1 MMVEMVFL
9 FSVRTVA
16 TLWFVRFM
24 LNKMDIEIPKVS
36 VVVFSLAL
44 NLYTQEERLILLGA
58 VLFLTSEFDR
68 REFRIPD
75 LFTKPALYIFTILA
89 GLDWR
94 HLAVAWGWIALM
106 YGFTYLAPHALG
118 RGDVKFI
125 GALIL
130 LSKWMTE
137 TPPQLFLALLLALA
151 SLLALPGSLLMR
163 SRRRGYPFAPAI
175 SGATLLLL

>member
-9 FSVRTVA
+9 FSVRTGA
-16 TLWFVRFM
+16 TLWFLRFVS
-24 LNKMDIEIPKVS
+24 NKMDIDIPQVS

-44 NLYTQEERLILLGA
+44 NLYTHEEKFILLGA
-58 VLFLTSEFDR
+58 VLFLVSEFDR
-68 REFRIPD
+68 KEFRIPD
-75 LFTKPALYIFTILA
+75 FFTKPALYIFTILA
-89 GLDWR
+89 GLDVR

-130 LSKWMTE
+130 LSKWMSD

-151 SLLALPGSLLMR
+151 SLLALPGSIRMR
-163 SRRRGYPFAPAI
+163 SRGRGYPFAPAI

>member
-1 MMVEMVFL
+1 MMVEMVFF
-9 FSVRTVA
+9 FSVRTGA
-16 TLWFVRFM
+16 TLWFLRFVSS
-24 LNKMDIEIPKVS
+24 KMDIDIPQAS

-44 NLYTQEERLILLGA
+44 NLYTQEERFILLGA

-68 REFRIPD
+68 KEFRIPD
-75 LFTKPALYIFTILA
+75 FFTKPALYIFTILT
-89 GLDWR
+89 GLDVR
-94 HLAVAWGWIALM
+94 YLAVAWGWIALM

-130 LSKWMTE
+130 LSQWMTD

-151 SLLALPGSLLMR
+151 SLLALPGSLRMR
-163 SRRRGYPFAPAI
+163 SRGRGYPFAPAI

>member
-1 MMVEMVFL
+1 MMVEMVFF
-9 FSVRTVA
+9 FSVRTGA
-16 TLWFVRFM
+16 TLWFLRFVSS
-24 LNKMDIEIPKVS
+24 KMDIDIPQAS

-44 NLYTQEERLILLGA
+44 NLYTQEERFILLGA
-58 VLFLTSEFDR
+58 VLFLASEFDR
-68 REFRIPD
+68 KEFRIPD
-75 LFTKPALYIFTILA
+75 FFTKPALYIFTILT
-89 GLDWR
+89 GLDVR

-106 YGFTYLAPHALG
+106 YGLTYLAPHALG

-130 LSKWMTE
+130 LSKWMTD

-151 SLLALPGSLLMR
+151 SLLALPGSLRMR
-163 SRRRGYPFAPAI
+163 SRGRGYPFAPAI

>member
-1 MMVEMVFL
+1 MMVEMVFF
-9 FSVRTVA
+9 FSVRTGA
-16 TLWFVRFM
+16 TLWFLRFVS
-24 LNKMDIEIPKVS
+24 NKMDIDIPQAS

-44 NLYTQEERLILLGA
+44 NLYTQEERFILLGA
-58 VLFLTSEFDR
+58 VLFLASEFDR
-68 REFRIPD
+68 KEFRIPD
-75 LFTKPALYIFTILA
+75 FFTKPALYIFTILT
-89 GLDWR
+89 GLDVR

-125 GALIL
+125 GALTL
-130 LSKWMTE
+130 LSKWMTD

-151 SLLALPGSLLMR
+151 SLLALPGSLRMR
-163 SRRRGYPFAPAI
+163 SRGRGYPFAPAI

>member
-1 MMVEMVFL
+1 MMVEMVFF
-9 FSVRTVA
+9 FSVRTGA
-16 TLWFVRFM
+16 TLWFLRFVS
-24 LNKMDIEIPKVS
+24 NKMDIDIPQVS

-44 NLYTQEERLILLGA
+44 NLYTQEERFILLGA
-58 VLFLTSEFDR
+58 VLFLASEFDR
-68 REFRIPD
+68 KEFRIPD
-75 LFTKPALYIFTILA
+75 FFTKPALYIFTILT
-89 GLDWR
+89 GLDVR

-130 LSKWMTE
+130 LSQWMSD

-151 SLLALPGSLLMR
+151 SLLALPGSLRMR
-163 SRRRGYPFAPAI
+163 SRGRGYPFAPAI

>member
-1 MMVEMVFL
+1 MMVEMVFF
-9 FSVRTVA
+9 FSVRTGA
-16 TLWFVRFM
+16 TLWFLRFVS
-24 LNKMDIEIPKVS
+24 NKMDIDIPQAS

-44 NLYTQEERLILLGA
+44 NLYTQEERFILLGA
-58 VLFLTSEFDR
+58 VLFLASEFDR
-68 REFRIPD
+68 KEFRIPD
-75 LFTKPALYIFTILA
+75 FFTKPALYIFTILT
-89 GLDWR
+89 GLDVR

-106 YGFTYLAPHALG
+106 YGFTYMAPHALG

-130 LSKWMTE
+130 LSKWMTD

-151 SLLALPGSLLMR
+151 SLLALPGSLRMR
-163 SRRRGYPFAPAI
+163 SRGRGYPFAPAI